1 MQYRI
6 GFGFDVHRLDY
17 NLPFILGGV
26 SIPSVK
32 GMVAH
37 SDGDVLLHALCDA
50 MLGAVNLGDIGQHFP
65 DTNDEYKNIS
75 SLVLLRKTYELIKA
89 KGYSI
94 SNIDST
100 VVVEKPKIMPHVAT
114 MQKIIAHELGINTDQ
129 ISIKA
134 TTNEK
139 LGFIG
144 QEEGIT
150 AYAVVLLYKGNQ

>member
-1 MQYRI
+1 MQFRI
-6 GFGFDVHRLDY
+6 GFGFDVHRLDN

-26 SIPSVK
+26 TIPSSK

-37 SDGDVLLHALCDA
+37 SDGDVLLHAICDA
-50 MLGAVNLGDIGQHFP
+50 MLGAANLGDIGQQFP
-65 DTNDEYKNIS
+65 DSSIEYKNIS
-75 SLVLLRKTYELIKA
+75 SLLLLKKTYELIKA
-89 KGYSI
+89 QGYSI

-100 VVVEKPKIMPHVAT
+100 VVVEKPKIATFIPT
-114 MQKIIAHELGINTDQ
+114 MQNNIAQNLDITTDQ

-144 QEEGIT
+144 KEEGIT
-150 AYAVVLLYKGNQ
+150 AYAVILLFKSNI